1 MKPVLVTA
9 ILLLT
14 LAVLGWLRA
23 DHRFD
28 IRTIVPFLSGREI
41 GVFDWGGLALL
52 ILAAWGLSRL
62 HRGPTAHTDE
72 DDVLELDEPEQDDD

>member
-1 MKPVLVTA
+1 MKPALVTA

-28 IRTIVPFLSGREI
+28 IRTIVPFLTGREI

-62 HRGPTAHTDE
+62 NE
-72 DDVLELDEPEQDDD
+72 DPSEKRDDTEELVLDEPEETED